1 MFQPFPVDSH
11 AICTPLK
18 RAEPS
23 WLTRFKGD
31 IVESTGNSRRNWHNC
46 RTTGT
51 VYLKPH
57 KEMEMDLKQIL
68 ELHKKWLDNEAGG
81 KRADLRSADLGGA
94 YLSGAHLRGAY
105 LSDAD
110 LRSADLR
117 SADLSGADLC
127 DADLWDVTGNKKEI
141 FTFETNKYTVVI
153 YQDRIQIGCKNFS
166 QSEWFNFSDDEITEM
181 DSEALDWWCTHKQ
194 HVKTWCEM
202 VNSYSK

>member
-1 MFQPFPVDSH
+1 
-11 AICTPLK
+11 
-18 RAEPS
+18 
-23 WLTRFKGD
+23 
-31 IVESTGNSRRNWHNC
+31 
-46 RTTGT
+46 
-51 VYLKPH
+51 
-57 KEMEMDLKQIL
+57 MEMDLKQIL

-81 KRADLRSADLGGA
+81 KRADLGGADLGGA
-94 YLSGAHLRGAY
+94 YLSGAHLGGAY

-110 LRSADLR
+110 LRSANLRSANLR
-117 SADLSGADLC
+117 SADLRGADLSGANLRGADLSGADLSDADLRGADLC

-141 FTFETNKYTVVI
+141 FTFQTNKYTVVI

-166 QSEWFNFSDDEITEM
+166 QSEWFNFSDDEITKM